1 MTVKLRLR
9 LVTALFVAL
18 PLILAA
24 CGGGNTP
31 TNTPAPTKAA
41 PAPTTVATAAPTAA
55 AAVASSVA
63 SAPGSGATVA
73 APVSTTAGADPR
85 GPSPAK
91 RGGGGTLHLLWW
103 QAPTV
108 LNFHL
113 AANTKDWDA
122 SRIVSEPLVLT
133 SLNGPSPDVPVLAK
147 EIPSVQNGELTADG
161 LSVTYKLKEGV
172 KWSDGTPF
180 TAEDFKA
187 TWQYVIK
194 PENGATDVVKY
205 QNIATVETPDATTI
219 KITFKA
225 PTALWYNSGIQAVLQ
240 KAQLAQCINAQTCPI
255 NTAPIG
261 TGPFKVKSFASG
273 DIIQYVLNEN
283 YREANAPYFD
293 AVEMKGGGDA
303 GTAAKAVQ
311 TGQADFAWNLQ
322 LSPDILKG
330 VTDAGKRIE
339 YTDGLGTE
347 LIYLNFTDPGKE
359 VDGEKSSVK
368 SKHPL
373 FADPKVREA
382 VSWLV
387 DRDNIAKTLYGPA
400 GSPGC
405 NILQGVP
412 AVLKSPNTK
421 CGFDIAKANQI
432 LDDAGWKKGADGIR
446 EKDGVKMRVVFAA
459 SINPVREKQQQVI
472 KQAFQQAGIAMEIKN
487 ADAGVFYGRPDNPD
501 QFYRF
506 ENDMELNTRARTSP
520 DAEDFFSEF
529 TTENIPQKANNWGKL
544 NIGRF
549 SDPDY
554 DKLFVQLARE
564 LDPQKRVQLE
574 IQLNDFLTT
583 RYVRIPI
590 VDRATANA
598 MRPDLVN
605 TSITPW
611 DTVLWNIAY
620 WQIKR

>member
-1 MTVKLRLR
+1 MTARSR
-9 LVTALFVAL
+9 FVTALFLAL
-18 PLILAA
+18 PLILAS
-24 CGGGNTP
+24 CGGSSAP

-41 PAPTTVATAAPTAA
+41 SPPTRATVPATTAPTAI
-55 AAVASSVA
+55 ASS
-63 SAPGSGATVA
+63 PGATIASVMSGTPA
-73 APVSTTAGADPR
+73 STTAGSDPR
-85 GPSPAK
+85 GPAPAK

-122 SRIVSEPLVLT
+122 SRVVSEPLVLT

-147 EIPSVQNGELTADG
+147 EIPSLQNGELTADG
-161 LSVTYKLKEGV
+161 LSVTYKLREGV
-172 KWSDGTPF
+172 QWSDGTPF
-180 TAEDFKA
+180 TAEDFRA
-187 TWQYVIK
+187 TWQYVMK

-205 QNIATVETPDATTI
+205 QNIASIDTPDATTI
-219 KITFKA
+219 RITFKT
-225 PTALWYNSGIQAVLQ
+225 PTALWYNAGIQPVLQ
-240 KAQLAQCINAQTCPI
+240 KAQLAQCMSAQNCPI
-255 NTAPIG
+255 STAPIG
-261 TGPFKVKSFASG
+261 TGPYKVKSFASG
-273 DIIQYVLNEN
+273 DNIQYIINEN
-283 YREANAPYFD
+283 YRETNAPYFD
-293 AVEMKGGGDA
+293 AIDLKGGGDA
-303 GTAAKAVQ
+303 GTAAKAIQ

-347 LIYLNFTDPGKE
+347 LIYLNFTDPNKE
-359 VDGEKSSVK
+359 VDGEKASVK
-368 SKHPL
+368 TNHP
-373 FADPKVREA
+373 FFSDPKVREA

-412 AVLKSPNTK
+412 AVLKSSNTT
-421 CGFDIAKANQI
+421 CGFDVAKANQL
-432 LDDAGWKKGADGIR
+432 LDGAGWKKGTDGIR
-446 EKDGVKMRVVFAA
+446 EKDGVKMHVVFAA
-459 SINPVREKQQQVI
+459 SINAVREKEEQII
-472 KQAFQQAGIAMEIKN
+472 KQAFQQAGISMDIKN

-529 TTENIPQKANNWGKL
+529 TTENIPQKENNWSKL

-549 SDPDY
+549 SDTGY
-554 DKLFVQLARE
+554 DSLFAQLTHE
-564 LDPQKRVQLE
+564 LNPEKRIQLE
-574 IQLNDFLTT
+574 IQLNDYLTT

-590 VDRATANA
+590 VDRATANG
-598 MRPDLVN
+598 MRADLVN
-605 TSITPW
+605 TNITPW
-611 DTVLWNIAY
+611 DTALWNIAH
-620 WQIKR
+620 WQIKK

>member
-9 LVTALFVAL
+9 FATPLFVAL
-18 PLILAA
+18 PLMLAA
-24 CGGGNTP
+24 CGGGGAP
-31 TNTPAPTKAA
+31 TNTSVPTKAA
-41 PAPTTVATAAPTAA
+41 LATVASAAPT
-55 AAVASSVA
+55 AAVASSV
-63 SAPGSGATVA
+63 TA
-73 APVSTTAGADPR
+73 APMSSATAASPAGTIAGADPR

-122 SRIVSEPLVLT
+122 SRIVSEPLVVT

-161 LSVTYKLKEGV
+161 LSVTYRLKEGV

-187 TWQYVIK
+187 TWQYVTK

-205 QNIATVETPDATTI
+205 QNIASVDTPDATTI
-219 KITFKA
+219 KIAFKA
-225 PTALWYNSGIQAVLQ
+225 PTALWYNAGIQPVLQ
-240 KAQLAQCINAQTCPI
+240 KVQLAQCTNAQNCPI

-273 DIIQYVLNEN
+273 DIIQYVINEN

-293 AVEMKGGGDA
+293 AVELKGGGDA

-347 LIYLNFTDPGKE
+347 LVYLNFTDPNKD
-359 VDGEKSSVK
+359 VDGEKSSIK
-368 SKHPL
+368 TKHP
-373 FADPKVREA
+373 FFSDPKVREA

-387 DRDNIAKTLYGPA
+387 DRENIARTLYGPA

-529 TTENIPQKANNWGKL
+529 TTENIPQKANSWGKL

-554 DKLFVQLARE
+554 DKLFAQLARE
-564 LDPQKRVQLE
+564 LNPEKRIQLE
-574 IQLNDFLTT
+574 IQLNDYLTT

-590 VDRATANA
+590 VDRATANG
-598 MRPDLVN
+598 MRPDLTN

-611 DTVLWNIAY
+611 DTALWNIAH
-620 WQIKR
+620 WQIKK